1 MQTVFFCDQA
11 GEAVVLQTFRASFEQ
26 GHAAKLSVL
35 VAEDGEPWFRGTE
48 AAMALGYTNPRKA
61 IRDHVDA
68 EDKGVLDN
76 FRGNETDP
84 LTNHNE
90 GAAVYISESGLYS
103 LIMRSKLPHAKAFQ
117 RWVLKEVLPSIRKT
131 GNYTQPAKEPAITDA
146 QKWDTRRALLEALK
160 SSHTLAQIAGIQ
172 LGDGHRK
179 AMENAINEVLL
190 PPSQQQEHMIDA
202 AEFLMRKGHD
212 ALEVKRLASEFGR
225 AMKTACQLN
234 GRTAALTNHH
244 EFGSGSND
252 VCMYHAHEDATLLDA
267 VYRNFQRR
275 DLFHRVCP
283 DHGSDLTMS
292 VEEALLNGRGTT
304 HTPGVSRERSRSRQ
318 VKAKMWG

>member
-1 MQTVFFCDQA
+1 MQTVFFRDQA
-11 GEAVVLQTFRASFEQ
+11 GEATVVQNFQASF
-26 GHAAKLSVL
+26 GHDHVAKLSAV

-68 EDKGVLDN
+68 EDKGVLEN
-76 FRGNETDP
+76 FKVTETVTLLRG
-84 LTNHNE
+84 NE

-103 LIMRSKLPHAKAFQ
+103 LIMRSKLPYAKAFQ
-117 RWVLKEVLPSIRKT
+117 RWVLKEVLPTIRKT
-131 GNYTQPAKEPAITDA
+131 GNYTQPAKEPAKEPAITDA

-160 SSHTLAQIAGIQ
+160 SSHSLAQIAGIQ

-202 AEFLMRKGHD
+202 AELLRRKGHSP
-212 ALEVKRLASEFGR
+212 AEIARLASELGK
-225 AMKTACQLN
+225 ALKTACEWT
-234 GRTAALTNHH
+234 GRGSTMNHH
-244 EFGSGSND
+244 EFGTSGGD
-252 VCMYHAHEDATLLDA
+252 VRMYHAHEDATLLDA
-267 VYRNFQRR
+267 VYYNFQRR

-283 DHGSDLTMS
+283 GHGSDLTMR
-292 VEEALLNGRGTT
+292 VEEALLNGRGTI
-304 HTPGVSRERSRSRQ
+304 HTPRVSRGRGAGRGGR
-318 VKAKMWG
+318 

>member
-11 GEAVVLQTFRASFEQ
+11 GEATVVQNFQAAF
-26 GHAAKLSVL
+26 GDDHVAKLSAV

-76 FRGNETDP
+76 FKGNETDP
-84 LTNHNE
+84 PTNHYE

-103 LIMRSKLPHAKAFQ
+103 LIMRSKLPYAKAFQ
-117 RWVLKEVLPSIRKT
+117 RWVLKDVLPNIRKT
-131 GNYTQPAKEPAITDA
+131 GNYTQPTKEPEPAITDA

-172 LGDGHRK
+172 LGEGHRK
-179 AMENAINEVLL
+179 AMEYAINEVLL

-292 VEEALLNGRGTT
+292 VEEALLNGRGTI
-304 HTPGVSRERSRSRQ
+304 HTPGVSRGRGAGRGGR
-318 VKAKMWG
+318 

>member
-11 GEAVVLQTFRASFEQ
+11 GEATVVQNFQAAF
-26 GHAAKLSVL
+26 GDDHVAKLSAV

-48 AAMALGYTNPRKA
+48 AAMALGYMNPQRA
-61 IRDHVDA
+61 IRDHVDV
-68 EDKGVLDN
+68 EDRGILEN
-76 FRGNETDP
+76 FKVTETVTLLRG
-84 LTNHNE
+84 NE

-103 LIMRSKLPHAKAFQ
+103 LIMRSKLPYAKAFQ

-131 GNYTQPAKEPAITDA
+131 GNYTQPAKEPAKEPAITDA

-172 LGDGHRK
+172 LGEGHRK

-202 AEFLMRKGHD
+202 AELLRRKGHSP
-212 ALEVKRLASEFGR
+212 AEIARLAGELGK
-225 AMKTACQLN
+225 ALKTACEWT
-234 GRTAALTNHH
+234 GRGSTMNHH
-244 EFGSGSND
+244 EFGTSGGD
-252 VCMYHAHEDATLLDA
+252 VRMYHAHEDANLLEA
-267 VYRNFQRR
+267 VYCNFQRR

-292 VEEALLNGRGTT
+292 VEEALLNGRGTI
-304 HTPGVSRERSRSRQ
+304 HTPGVSRGRGAGRGGR
-318 VKAKMWG
+318 